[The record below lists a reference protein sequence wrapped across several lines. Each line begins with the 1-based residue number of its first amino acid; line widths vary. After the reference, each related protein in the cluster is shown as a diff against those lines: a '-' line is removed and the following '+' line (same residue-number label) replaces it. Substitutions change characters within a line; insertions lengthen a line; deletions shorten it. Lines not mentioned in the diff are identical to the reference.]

1 MLTKPLAI
9 CVNRLGQSL
18 DTANQIA
25 DTVGWPVIGVDPRD
39 IVLVDAGNA
48 IVGFSFQIL
57 SILAVETGGSCA
69 GDAQFLE
76 SVSSTASLA
85 SSFEF
90 ATPSVDEDA
99 AKAARHL
106 EVEPALARGR
116 THVGASG
123 RQRLHWTDV
132 NGNLISF
139 VEFGEAGLKGKRGS
153 HYRRLL
159 ELRGFQLGK
168 GRKGKF
174 DNPAPLV
181 GVTLLVTD
189 LERSRRFYE
198 HELGLTVVDAD
209 RDDVT
214 LDAGN
219 IMLRLRPEPTLGL
232 VRGYRRNR
240 ELRDQISFYTPDID
254 AEVANLTA
262 RGISFP
268 RGIERTISAGA
279 LAKFLDP
286 DGYNLWLWQSQPD
299 YIEGMPINYFPV
311 LSRILRE
318 HDAPLP
324 REAYTGAYT
333 QTFVPQPPNTTV
345 LA

>member
-18 DTANQIA
+18 DTANQVA

-57 SILAVETGGSCA
+57 STLAVTSGGSCS
-69 GDAQFLE
+69 GDLTFQEPVLY
-76 SVSSTASLA
+76 SASLA
-85 SSFEF
+85 SAFEF
-90 ATPSVDEDA
+90 ASASVDADA
-99 AKAARHL
+99 EKAARHL
-106 EVEPALARGR
+106 EFEPSLARGR
-116 THVGASG
+116 TSTGDSG
-123 RQRLHWTDV
+123 RRRLHWSDI
-132 NGNLISF
+132 NGNLVSF
-139 VEFGEAGLKGKRGS
+139 VQFDEAGLKGKRGN

-168 GRKGKF
+168 GGKGGF

-198 HELGLTVVDAD
+198 EGLGLTVVDAD

-214 LDAGN
+214 FDAGN
-219 IMLRLRPEPTLGL
+219 IVLRLRPEPTLGL
-232 VRGYRRNR
+232 VRGYRKSR

-254 AEVANLTA
+254 REVADLTS
-262 RGISFP
+262 RGIAFP
-268 RGIERTISAGA
+268 YGIERTISAGA
-279 LAKFLDP
+279 LAKFQDP
-286 DGYNLWLWQSQPD
+286 DGYNLWLWQPQPG
-299 YIEGMPINYFPV
+299 YIEGMPIDYFPV
-311 LSRILRE
+311 LSRILKE
-318 HDAPLP
+318 HEAPLP
-324 REAYTGAYT
+324 EEAYTGPYL
-333 QTFVPQPPNTTV
+333 QTLVPLPHQKG
-345 LA
+345 A